1 MFTVPEVDDDIEVSS
16 SSDVT
21 AKPLTPTEPPT
32 EPPIESP
39 STPSELVSSTE
50 KEEEHVSI
58 EIQVL
63 PATTEKDSTAT
74 TSQAPKQHVSRLTH
88 FHRSTTNGNDQNN
101 DRV

>member
-21 AKPLTPTEPPT
+21 AKPLTPT

-63 PATTEKDSTAT
+63 PATTEKDST
-74 TSQAPKQHVSRLTH
+74 TSQVPKQHVSRLTH
-88 FHRSTTNGNDQNN
+88 FHRSTTNGSDQNN

>member
-21 AKPLTPTEPPT
+21 AKPLTPT

-63 PATTEKDSTAT
+63 PTTTEQDSTT
-74 TSQAPKQHVSRLTH
+74 TTASQAPKQHVSRLTH